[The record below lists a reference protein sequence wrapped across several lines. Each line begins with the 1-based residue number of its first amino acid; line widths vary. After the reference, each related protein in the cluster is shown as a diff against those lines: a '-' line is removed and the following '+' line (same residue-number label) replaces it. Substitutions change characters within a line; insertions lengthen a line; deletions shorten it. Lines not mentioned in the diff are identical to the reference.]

1 MIEIPSQRLP
11 SATLNAVIEEY
22 ILREGTDYGVQ
33 EVSLQSKIQQVEGQ
47 LARGDVLI
55 TYDPATETCTLLTRY
70 QFRQF
75 TEQQRNSGSCEQNA

>member
-1 MIEIPSQRLP
+1 MIEIPSERLP

-55 TYDPATETCTLLTRY
+55 TYDPATETCTLLPRY

-75 TEQQRNSGSCEQNA
+75 TEQQRNSGSCEQDA

>member
-1 MIEIPSQRLP
+1 MIEIPAERLP

-55 TYDPATETCTLLTRY
+55 TYDLSLIHI
-70 QFRQF
+70 
-75 TEQQRNSGSCEQNA
+75 

>member
-1 MIEIPSQRLP
+1 MIEIPSERLP

-70 QFRQF
+70 QFMQF
-75 TEQQRNSGSCEQNA
+75 TEQKRNSDSCEQDA

>member
-1 MIEIPSQRLP
+1 VIEIPSERLTDD
-11 SATLNAVIEEY
+11 TLNAVIEEY

-33 EVSLQSKIQQVEGQ
+33 EISLQSKIKQVESQ

-55 TYDPATETCTLLTRY
+55 TFDQATETCTLLTRH

-75 TEQQRNSGSCEQNA
+75 TEEQRSNNQCENDA

>member
-1 MIEIPSQRLP
+1 MIEIPSERLP

-33 EVSLQSKIQQVEGQ
+33 EVSLQSKMQQVEGQ

-70 QFRQF
+70 QFGQF
-75 TEQQRNSGSCEQNA
+75 TEQQRNSGSCEQDA

>member
-1 MIEIPSQRLP
+1 MIEIPLDRLSP
-11 SATLNAVIEEY
+11 EILKAVIEEFV
-22 ILREGTDYGVQ
+22 LREGTDYGVQ
-33 EVSLQSKIQQVEGQ
+33 EVSLQSKILQVEGQ

-75 TEQQRNSGSCEQNA
+75 TDQQRNSDSCEHDA